1 MSRNDESFANQR
13 AVAESGGRGASRL
26 SALAGKAAHMPVEDM
41 ASIEPEALYHAAT
54 DGELDAITQL
64 LSRSWPE
71 SSVLN
76 NALAKACSAGN
87 ILVVQHL
94 ILHGA
99 AIEPASALSDI
110 PLHQACEAGHVPLVK
125 ELLRRGARI
134 DRVNADGETP
144 LSRAAFHG
152 RAAVVEL
159 LIKHRASLTASRH
172 GGAYADVTPRER
184 ALEGD
189 NPERHTP
196 SRRASGDWALCIRLL
211 ADAEAAHPDQLQRS
225 PWHKVRRAISVWPYA
240 RAWYKDYALRRA
252 AQEQEAMALATASST
267 SRSTTS
273 HSTASHSTVAGRG
286 HSLQPFFKSGS
297 TALREGRRDGRDTC
311 AAPHDDHADLIG
323 PSDLERMGSSEP
335 VRRWSQRWSHRWSQ
349 RWTPRPEVENAPAS
363 EITLPVDRPPSTR
376 ARPRTEFE
384 ELYTGPP
391 IPALPLTPEYFARQ
405 NPNPDLSKKSRDSS
419 LPRVEGSEEQHAFRR
434 DFARGI
440 KMARLHAELERSER
454 SVGGSSSG
462 VE

>member
-1 MSRNDESFANQR
+1 MSDTLA
-13 AVAESGGRGASRL
+13 AAASGPQSSL
-26 SALAGKAAHMPVEDM
+26 PKAPTGTAAQVPVDGM
-41 ASIEPEALYHAAT
+41 MSIKPEALYHAAT
-54 DGELDAITQL
+54 DGELDAVTQL

-76 NALAKACSAGN
+76 NALTKACAAGN

-99 AIEPASALSDI
+99 AIEPASALSDL
-110 PLHQACEAGHVPLVK
+110 PLHQACEAGHVPLVQ

-159 LIKHRASLTASRH
+159 LIKHRASLNASRH

-184 ALEGD
+184 AVQGD
-189 NPERHTP
+189 DPEHHTP

-211 ADAEAAHPDQLQRS
+211 AAAEVAHAEEMQRS

-240 RAWYKDYALRRA
+240 RAWYQDHARRRA
-252 AQEQEAMALATASST
+252 AQEQEATALATASST
-267 SRSTTS
+267 ASRSTA
-273 HSTASHSTVAGRG
+273 ST
-286 HSLQPFFKSGS
+286 FFKSGS

-323 PSDLERMGSSEP
+323 PSDLERMGPSEP

-349 RWTPRPEVENAPAS
+349 RWTQRPEVESAPAPEMAVPADQPS
-363 EITLPVDRPPSTR
+363 STR
-376 ARPRTEFE
+376 SRPRTEFE

-391 IPALPLTPEYFARQ
+391 IPALPLTPEYFAAQ
-405 NPNPDLSKKSRDSS
+405 NPNPDLSKRPKETN
-419 LPRVEGSEEQHAFRR
+419 LPHIEGSEEQHAFRR

-440 KMARLHAELERSER
+440 KMARLHAELERSAR

-462 VE
+462 IE